1 MYIKLTEMIA
11 HINGFRRTNYMS
23 FFMKD
28 DELRKNTMEY
38 GVKSQEKNLMVN
50 RSTKKSICK
59 LNSSLLMVK
68 SLKILMIM
76 IIVI

>member
-1 MYIKLTEMIA
+1 
-11 HINGFRRTNYMS
+11 MS

-28 DELRKNTMEY
+28 DELRKNTMKY

-76 IIVI
+76 LIVI